1 MFYYLNG
8 TITIMEPNLA
18 VVDCGGVGY
27 ACRTTAYTLSQ
38 LGHNQPARL
47 YTHVNIREDAAE
59 IFGFATREELRC
71 FELLLG
77 VSGVGP
83 KAALS
88 LLSAVTPERLTL
100 AVMTGDEKA
109 LTVAQGVG
117 KKMAQRVLLELKDK
131 LGAQTELDFSKPG
144 IAVAPAPES
153 HTALAMAALGELGYS
168 QAEIGAAMKGIKA
181 EGLSTEEIV
190 RQALRAMVMR

>member
-8 TITIMEPNLA
+8 KITVLEPGLA

-27 ACRTTAYTLSQ
+27 ACRTTSYTLSQ
-38 LGHNQPARL
+38 LALNQEARL
-47 YTHVNIREDAAE
+47 YTYTSIREDAVE
-59 IFGFATREELRC
+59 LFGFATREELRC

-88 LLSAVTPERLTL
+88 LLSAVPPNRLTL

-131 LGAQTELDFSKPG
+131 FGSQTELDFSAPTG
-144 IAVAPAPES
+144 AVAAPES
-153 HTALAMAALGELGYS
+153 HAALAMAALSELGYS
-168 QAEIGAAMKGIKA
+168 QSEIGAAMKGLKP
-181 EGLSTEEIV
+181 EGLSTEELV
-190 RQALRAMVMR
+190 RQALRAMVLR

>member
-8 TITIMEPNLA
+8 KITIMEPGLA
-18 VVDCGGVGY
+18 VVDCGGVGF
-27 ACRTTAYTLSQ
+27 ACRTTSYTLSQ
-38 LGHNQPARL
+38 LQLNQEARL
-47 YTHVNIREDAAE
+47 YTYTNIREDAAE

-88 LLSAVTPERLTL
+88 LLSSVPPSRLTL
-100 AVMTGDEKA
+100 AIMTGDEKA

-131 LGAQTELDFSKPG
+131 FGSQQELDFSQPNAA
-144 IAVAPAPES
+144 IPTAES
-153 HTALAMAALGELGYS
+153 HAALAMAALGELGYS
-168 QAEIGAAMKGIKA
+168 QAEIAAAMKGIKT
-181 EGLSTEEIV
+181 EGATTEEIV
-190 RQALRAMVMR
+190 RQALRAMVLR